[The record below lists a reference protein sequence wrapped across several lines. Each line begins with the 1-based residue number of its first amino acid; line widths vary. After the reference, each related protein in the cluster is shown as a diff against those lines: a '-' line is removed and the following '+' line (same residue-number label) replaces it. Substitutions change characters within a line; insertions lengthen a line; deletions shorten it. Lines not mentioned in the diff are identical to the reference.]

1 MTLGVAGTPAL
12 FQGGRRRKRRQVSS
26 APGQGR
32 ARIAARLAACLLVA
46 SCLVAPARLQGQ
58 NAEQRLRQQREE
70 LDAIKRERAQ
80 LQQRL
85 DELQGRAHDL
95 ADEAQNLHRQA
106 EATARLVR
114 TLDQQLVAI
123 SADVDSTNAS
133 LQRAEGEVQTRR
145 QTLKRRVVDIY
156 KRGPLYTTEALL
168 SARTFGELVGRYK
181 YLHELAL
188 HDRTIVQRVEELFR
202 EIEGQRALMIRLQD
216 ELRRN
221 REEKAL
227 EEQRLRSLEGVR
239 TRNLAQVQQSQK
251 QIQDRLARIQ
261 RDEQRLTQ
269 LLASLEEA
277 RRRNEARPNAPAPTT
292 SSLKTSDFG
301 KLDWPVEGEI
311 IYRFGRAINPNNT
324 AIRWNGI
331 GIKALQ
337 GSAVR
342 SIAAGEVMVSDPI
355 GTYGLTVIVQHGGGD
370 YSVYGSLS
378 RADVRKGDK
387 VAKGQ
392 VIGAVGRADPEMD
405 PHLHLEIRPKGR
417 ATDPL
422 AWLTLRAGSR

>member
-1 MTLGVAGTPAL
+1 MTVRAARWTALVVAGVALALPRPA
-12 FQGGRRRKRRQVSS
+12 
-26 APGQGR
+26 
-32 ARIAARLAACLLVA
+32 
-46 SCLVAPARLQGQ
+46 QGQ
-58 NAEQRLRQQREE
+58 SAEQRLRQQREE
-70 LDAIKRERAQ
+70 LETIRRERAE
-80 LQQRL
+80 LQSRL
-85 DELQGRAHDL
+85 QELQGRAHDL

-106 EATARLVR
+106 EATSRLVR
-114 TLDQQLVAI
+114 SLDQQLLTI
-123 SADVDSTNAS
+123 NADVDSTATS
-133 LQRAEGEVQTRR
+133 LARAEQEVQLRR
-145 QTLKRRVVDIY
+145 AALKRRVVDIY

-188 HDRTIVQRVEELFR
+188 HDRAVVARVQVLYD
-202 EIEGQRALMIRLQD
+202 EIDRQRALLVKLQE
-216 ELRRN
+216 ELKRN

-227 EEQRLRSLEGVR
+227 EEQRLRSMEGAR
-239 TRNLAQVQQSQK
+239 TRNLAQVQQSQR

-261 RDEQRLTQ
+261 RDEQRLAQ

-277 RRRNEARPNAPAPTT
+277 RRRSEARPNAPAPTAST
-292 SSLKTSDFG
+292 LKTSDFG

-324 AIRWNGI
+324 AIRWNGV
-331 GIKALQ
+331 GIRAPQGTPVKA
-337 GSAVR
+337 
-342 SIAAGEVMVSDPI
+342 IAAGEVMVADPI

-378 RADVRKGDK
+378 RADVHKGDK
-387 VAKGQ
+387 VGKGE

-405 PHLHLEIRPKGR
+405 AHLHLEIRPKGR

>member
-1 MTLGVAGTPAL
+1 MIRRAVRGVVLVVAGVA
-12 FQGGRRRKRRQVSS
+12 
-26 APGQGR
+26 
-32 ARIAARLAACLLVA
+32 LLV
-46 SCLVAPARLQGQ
+46 PGTARAQ

-70 LDAIKRERAQ
+70 LDAIRRERAE
-80 LQQRL
+80 LQSRL
-85 DELQGRAHDL
+85 QELQGRAHDL
-95 ADEAQNLHRQA
+95 TDEAQNLHRQA
-106 EATARLVR
+106 EATSRLVR
-114 TLDQQLVAI
+114 SLDQQLLTI
-123 SADVDSTNAS
+123 SADVDSTATS
-133 LQRAEGEVQTRR
+133 LQRAEHEVQLRR
-145 QTLKRRVVDIY
+145 GALKRRVVDIY

-188 HDRTIVQRVEELFR
+188 HDRAIVRRVEDLYA
-202 EIEGQRALMIRLQD
+202 EIEGQRALLLKLQD
-216 ELRRN
+216 ELKRN
-221 REEKAL
+221 REEKSL
-227 EEQRLRSLEGVR
+227 EEQRLRSMEGMR

-251 QIQDRLARIQ
+251 QIQNRLSRIQ

-277 RRRNEARPNAPAPTT
+277 RKRNEARPNAPVPTT
-292 SSLKTSDFG
+292 STLKTSDFG

-311 IYRFGRAINPNNT
+311 IYRFGRVINPNNT
-324 AIRWNGI
+324 TIRWNGI
-331 GIKALQ
+331 GIRAPQ

-342 SIAAGEVMVSDPI
+342 AIAAGEVMVADPI

-378 RADVRKGDK
+378 RADVHKGDK
-387 VAKGQ
+387 VGKGD

-422 AWLTLRAGSR
+422 AWLALRAGSR

>member
-1 MTLGVAGTPAL
+1 
-12 FQGGRRRKRRQVSS
+12 S
-26 APGQGR
+26 
-32 ARIAARLAACLLVA
+32 
-46 SCLVAPARLQGQ
+46 
-58 NAEQRLRQQREE
+58 
-70 LDAIKRERAQ
+70 
-80 LQQRL
+80 
-85 DELQGRAHDL
+85 ELQGRAHDL
-95 ADEAQNLHRQA
+95 AEETQNLHRQA
-106 EATARLVR
+106 EVTSRLVR
-114 TLDQQLVAI
+114 SLDAQLVAI
-123 SADVDSTNAS
+123 TSDVDSAS
-133 LQRAEGEVQTRR
+133 QSLERAQREVQTRR
-145 QTLKRRVVDIY
+145 GTLKRRVVDIY

-181 YLHELAL
+181 YLHELAM
-188 HDRTIVQRVEELFR
+188 HDRAVVRRVELLYA
-202 EIEGQRALMIRLQD
+202 EIDRQRALLLKLQD

-227 EEQRLRSLEGVR
+227 EEQRLRSMEGVR
-239 TRNLAQVQQSQK
+239 ARSLVQVQESQK

-269 LLASLEEA
+269 LLASLEET

-292 SSLKTSDFG
+292 STLKTADFG
-301 KLDWPVEGEI
+301 KLDWPVDGEI

-331 GIKALQ
+331 GIRAAQ
-337 GSAVR
+337 GAAVKV
-342 SIAAGEVMVSDPI
+342 IAAGEVMVADPI

-387 VAKGQ
+387 VAKGE

-422 AWLTLRAGSR
+422 AWLEMRAGR

>member
-1 MTLGVAGTPAL
+1 M
-12 FQGGRRRKRRQVSS
+12 Q
-26 APGQGR
+26 
-32 ARIAARLAACLLVA
+32 LAACAALLVTG
-46 SCLVAPARLQGQ
+46 APGVLRAQS
-58 NAEQRLRQQREE
+58 AEQRLRQQREE
-70 LDAIKRERAQ
+70 LDAIRRERAD
-80 LQQRL
+80 LQSRL
-85 DELQGRAHDL
+85 QELQGKAHDL
-95 ADEAQNLHRQA
+95 RDEAQNLHRQA
-106 EATARLVR
+106 EVTGRLVR
-114 TLDQQLVAI
+114 SLDAQLVSI
-123 SADVDSTNAS
+123 TSDVDSATRS
-133 LQRAEGEVQTRR
+133 LTRAEGEVQTRR
-145 QTLKRRVVDIY
+145 GTLKRRVVDIY

-188 HDRTIVQRVEELFR
+188 HDRAVVHRVELLYR
-202 EIEGQRALMIRLQD
+202 EIEQQRALLLKLQD

-221 REEKAL
+221 REEKSL

-239 TRNLAQVQQSQK
+239 SRNLEQVQASQK

-261 RDEQRLTQ
+261 RDEQRLSQ

-277 RRRNEARPNAPAPTT
+277 RRRNESRPNAPAPTT
-292 SSLKTSDFG
+292 STLKTADFG

-311 IYRFGRAINPNNT
+311 IYRFGRVINPNNT
-324 AIRWNGI
+324 TIRWNGI
-331 GIKALQ
+331 GIRAAQGTAVKA
-337 GSAVR
+337 
-342 SIAAGEVMVSDPI
+342 IAAGEVMVADPI

-387 VAKGQ
+387 LSKGETL
-392 VIGAVGRADPEMD
+392 GAVGRADPEMD

-422 AWLTLRAGSR
+422 AWLAMRAGR

>member
-1 MTLGVAGTPAL
+1 MIGRAAARGVALAMVGMAL
-12 FQGGRRRKRRQVSS
+12 CL
-26 APGQGR
+26 PG
-32 ARIAARLAACLLVA
+32 AARAQ
-46 SCLVAPARLQGQ
+46 S
-58 NAEQRLRQQREE
+58 AEQRLRQQREE
-70 LDAIKRERAQ
+70 LDAIRRERGE
-80 LQQRL
+80 LQSRL
-85 DELQGRAHDL
+85 QELQGRAHSL
-95 ADEAQNLHRQA
+95 ADEAQNLHSQA

-114 TLDQQLVAI
+114 SLDQQLLSI
-123 SADVDSTNAS
+123 SADVDSTASS
-133 LQRAEGEVQTRR
+133 LQRAEHEVQLRR
-145 QTLKRRVVDIY
+145 GALKRRVVDIY

-188 HDRTIVQRVEELFR
+188 HDRTVVERVQQLYD
-202 EIEGQRALMIRLQD
+202 EIERQRALLLKLQD
-216 ELRRN
+216 ELKRN

-227 EEQRLRSLEGVR
+227 EEQRLRSMEGAR

-251 QIQDRLARIQ
+251 QIRDRLARIQ

-277 RRRNEARPNAPAPTT
+277 RKRNEARPNAPAPTAST
-292 SSLKTSDFG
+292 LKTSDFG
-301 KLDWPVEGEI
+301 KLDWPVDGDI

-331 GIKALQ
+331 GIRAAQ
-337 GSAVR
+337 GSAVKA
-342 SIAAGEVMVSDPI
+342 IASGEVMVADPI

-378 RADVRKGDK
+378 RSDVRKGDK
-387 VAKGQ
+387 VAKGE

-422 AWLTLRAGSR
+422 AWLSLRAGSR